1 MSTMIQTHGDET
13 RLRERIVEFGRSIF
27 DLGVDRRK

>member
-13 RLRERIVEFGRSIF
+13 RLRERIVEFGRSI
-27 DLGVDRRK
+27 LIRG